1 MKFQVPKG
9 TKDVL
14 PTQSYRWHHLE
25 GAFREVCRLYGY
37 REIRTPVFEETELF
51 VRSSGDT
58 SEVVTKQ
65 MYDFVDKGGRNIS
78 LKPESTAPAMRSL
91 IENNLCPP
99 GVVERMYYIAAHYR
113 YEQPQ
118 KGRLRE
124 HHQCGLELVG
134 SPSPAADAEVIE
146 VGMRF
151 LQRIGLDD
159 LTVSLNSIGRDA
171 CRVAYADA
179 ILATAKDY
187 LASQSQEV
195 QERAKKNPLRMLD
208 WKDPDAQ
215 EALKN
220 APAILD
226 YLEPESK
233 ERLDEVQRLLKNAG
247 IRYQLDPK
255 IVRGLDYYT
264 ETVFEII
271 TDKLGAQSTLLA
283 GGRYDHLIKDLG
295 GSDTPS
301 VGFGSG
307 IERLLL
313 LLETVDRVGEAPR
326 PDAFLVA
333 VTPEMR
339 DHVQALTAQL
349 RDKGLS
355 CGVDLDGRSMKSQ
368 MKMADRNQARYAVL
382 VGPDEWASDT
392 VSLRN
397 LDTSEQIAVALS
409 DLENQIRVLG

>member
-37 REIRTPVFEETELF
+37 REIRTPIFEETELF

-65 MYDFVDKGGRNIS
+65 MYDFMDKGGRHIA

-91 IENNLCPP
+91 IENSLCPT
-99 GVVERMYYIAAHYR
+99 GAVERMYYIAAHYR

-134 SPSPAADAEVIE
+134 SPSPAADAEAIE

-151 LQRIGLDD
+151 LERLGLDD
-159 LTVSLNSIGRDA
+159 LTVSLNSIGREA
-171 CRVAYADA
+171 CRTAYAEA
-179 ILATAKDY
+179 ILGTAKEY
-187 LASQSQEV
+187 LAAQSPEV
-195 QERAKKNPLRMLD
+195 QERGRKNPLRMLD

-220 APAILD
+220 APSILD

-233 ERLDEVQRLLKNAG
+233 ERLDELQRLLKRAG
-247 IRYQLDPK
+247 IRYHLDPK

-283 GGRYDHLIKDLG
+283 GGRYDNLVKQLG
-295 GSDTPS
+295 GPDLPS

-313 LLETVDRVGEAPR
+313 LLETLDKNWDEPR
-326 PDAFLVA
+326 PDAFLVS

-339 DHVQALTAQL
+339 DHVFAMAAQL

-355 CGVDLDGRSMKSQ
+355 CGLDLDGRSMKSQ
-368 MKMADRNQARYAVL
+368 LKMADRSRARFAIL
-382 VGPDEWASDT
+382 VGPDEWAKGA

-397 LDTSEQIAVALS
+397 LDTSEQFEVAMGELGA
-409 DLENQIRVLG
+409 QFRVLT

>member
-1 MKFQVPKG
+1 MRFQAPKG

-14 PTQSYRWHHLE
+14 PDQSHLWQHLE

-51 VRSSGDT
+51 TRSSGDT

-65 MYDFVDKGGRNIS
+65 MYDFVDKGGRNIA
-78 LKPESTAPAMRSL
+78 LKPESTAPAMRAL
-91 IENNLCPP
+91 IDHNLCPP

-134 SPSPAADAEVIE
+134 SPSAAADAEVIE
-146 VGMRF
+146 IGMRF
-151 LQRIGLDD
+151 LERIGLDD
-159 LTVSLNSIGRDA
+159 LTVSLNSIGRET
-171 CRVAYADA
+171 CRAAYAEA
-179 ILATAKDY
+179 ILETAKDY
-187 LASQSQEV
+187 LVTQSPEV
-195 QERAKKNPLRMLD
+195 QERGRKNPLRMLD
-208 WKDPDAQ
+208 WKDPAAQ
-215 EALKN
+215 EAMKN
-220 APAILD
+220 APSILD

-233 ERLDEVQRLLKNAG
+233 ERLDEVQRLLKIAG
-247 IRYQLDPK
+247 IRFQLDPK

-283 GGRYDHLIKDLG
+283 GGRYDNLVKSLG
-295 GSDTPS
+295 GADVPS

-313 LLETVDRVGEAPR
+313 LLETLEKNWDAPR
-326 PDAFLVA
+326 PDAFIVA

-339 DHVQALTAQL
+339 DQVVTLAAQL
-349 RDKGLS
+349 REKGFA
-355 CGVDLDGRSMKSQ
+355 CGLDLDGRSMKSQ
-368 MKMADRNQARYAVL
+368 MKMADRTKARFAIV
-382 VGPDEWASDT
+382 VGPDEWANGA

-397 LDTSEQIAVALS
+397 LDTSEQIETPVGN
-409 DLENQIRVLG
+409 LEAMIRVEG